1 MKKYRQ
7 PLGRT
12 RSLQR
17 REAEIWREEEAW
29 RQHQE
34 QQQHGPKKHTGLFV
48 VLSVLFTVGIL
59 ACGALMLSVAGGE
72 NASFTVIGGK
82 FIRRN
87 SMEERRFDARKQEEQ
102 TLRAKQQAR
111 TAQGNPEDGDRW
123 PLIQQYQGKF
133 APGVIIDG
141 LDVAGMTRDEAQA
154 ALRRLSAGEGGTYSV
169 TVEAAGTRYVVTS
182 ETAPM
187 IRDID
192 EQLDHAW
199 EYAWEDMPC
208 TDLSGPVTGSAVLPE
223 DGETPFEARLRS
235 LQEAE
240 KAREEALDET
250 ERLLEERAQQPMH
263 FSTDYT
269 FDRDA
274 IRVITNSIANTCTK
288 EPVDAVIAGFAPES
302 RTFAVTEDIP
312 GANLD
317 PDLLFDQVMA
327 ALDRGDTTATLY
339 ITPESIPAEVKK
351 AELESRLGCIS
362 SFTTTT
368 TSNANR
374 NTNIRLSAEAINGYR
389 VNPGDSFSFNHA
401 TGQRTERKGYKE
413 AAAISGGQ
421 TRDEVGGGVCQT
433 SSTLFNAVARGNFE
447 VLQRSPHAWPSSYV
461 EKGMDATVDTPSP
474 DFVWRNN
481 SEYPV
486 FIWAHYENQK
496 ITVALYGIRLEDGI
510 TYDLESEVVQTLPKP
525 EGIKEVRNEELPH
538 GTRRKTVT
546 ARKGY
551 VVKTYKV
558 KRLDGEEIE
567 RTLFCESTYKA
578 YQETWEYN

>member
-34 QQQHGPKKHTGLFV
+34 QQHGPKKHTGLFV

-87 SMEERRFDARKQEEQ
+87 SVEERRFAARKQEEQ

-111 TAQGNPEDGDRW
+111 TAQGDPEDGDRW

-154 ALRRLSAGEGGTYSV
+154 AHQRLSAGEGGTYSV

-208 TDLSGPVTGSAVLPE
+208 MSTG
-223 DGETPFEARLRS
+223 
-235 LQEAE
+235 
-240 KAREEALDET
+240 
-250 ERLLEERAQQPMH
+250 
-263 FSTDYT
+263 
-269 FDRDA
+269 
-274 IRVITNSIANTCTK
+274 C
-288 EPVDAVIAGFAPES
+288 
-302 RTFAVTEDIP
+302 
-312 GANLD
+312 
-317 PDLLFDQVMA
+317 
-327 ALDRGDTTATLY
+327 
-339 ITPESIPAEVKK
+339 
-351 AELESRLGCIS
+351 
-362 SFTTTT
+362 
-368 TSNANR
+368 
-374 NTNIRLSAEAINGYR
+374 
-389 VNPGDSFSFNHA
+389 
-401 TGQRTERKGYKE
+401 
-413 AAAISGGQ
+413 
-421 TRDEVGGGVCQT
+421 
-433 SSTLFNAVARGNFE
+433 
-447 VLQRSPHAWPSSYV
+447 
-461 EKGMDATVDTPSP
+461 
-474 DFVWRNN
+474 
-481 SEYPV
+481 
-486 FIWAHYENQK
+486 
-496 ITVALYGIRLEDGI
+496 
-510 TYDLESEVVQTLPKP
+510 
-525 EGIKEVRNEELPH
+525 
-538 GTRRKTVT
+538 
-546 ARKGY
+546 
-551 VVKTYKV
+551 
-558 KRLDGEEIE
+558 
-567 RTLFCESTYKA
+567 
-578 YQETWEYN
+578 